1 MKVDVRMTVCNVCM
15 CDTKGVSGG
24 YACDRENFHCL
35 V

>member
-15 CDTKGVSGG
+15 CDTKGVSGER
-24 YACDRENFHCL
+24 ACHRTNFHSL